1 MKLSAR
7 LPSNTH
13 DGTGPAAA
21 VMLTEPHRRHVL
33 LVIVDCDQIATD
45 TDTDVQTP
53 RARILRVETVHES
66 DWATAL
72 RLFRRAWGA
81 RQHDPHLP
89 FDGEADEWGD
99 LFTDM
104 TGTDRPPVP
113 DIVDEAFAGPIHEGP
128 EAPVLDSTDVAV
140 PEDDR
145 PDDDPFTPPK
155 RPRRPRK

>member
-72 RLFRRAWGA
+72 RLFRQAWGA

-89 FDGEADEWGD
+89 FDGDVDEWGD

-113 DIVDEAFAGPIHEGP
+113 DIVDEVFNGPVSGP
-128 EAPVLDSTDVAV
+128 EAPVSDSTDVAV